1 VDARESY
8 ECDEVTLS
16 GQFLITKCTINKLRS
31 QHKFDVILSINIEP
45 GALNFDEEE
54 QQNVTISSYIAVH
67 YGENK
72 REGSVTSLLKKKQ
85 ASVPLWV
92 IIAAALVGLLLMII
106 IILALHEIGF
116 LRRKNKEKL
125 QKLKRS
131 VHRQSIRRSMAL
143 RESIRASVRVDPN
156 KKPEDEE
163 RLVNEEPHQEP
174 SLTNL
179 KPNDTD
185 KNSTSKDDSVA
196 NLECIPT
203 KGENS
208 SKGEEV
214 NKIPLK
220 RESDMVDPNKMR
232 LVTFSYLNF

>member
-1 VDARESY
+1 MSCSRV
-8 ECDEVTLS
+8 
-16 GQFLITKCTINKLRS
+16 LIGDT
-31 QHKFDVILSINIEP
+31 FDNYIYCSND
-45 GALNFDEEE
+45 FDEEE

-163 RLVNEEPHQEP
+163 KLVNEEPHQEP

-185 KNSTSKDDSVA
+185 ENSTSKDDSVA

-232 LVTFSYLNF
+232 KELIILGLQKNIGARQRPIVPPKPLRNSINVTENNN